1 PFVAVVFAL
10 AVAAHAATIPEPEK
24 AKDVEKVDVSKADP
38 APSDKITA
46 ETATVPQAVDRD
58 AKQLYPAGYQPPV
71 FAPAAPIAPLKA
83 APAAVYSPYPIP
95 AVPAAYPLTYY
106 PSAYP
111 NYPAPYYPTREES
124 SGAEEGS
131 SWSSYFPSGF
141 SSIGNYF
148 SSNYPAYYP
157 AWLGGSE
164 SESSS
169 SASNP
174 ANPSEAAGSN
184 AASFKSGLVR
194 TNAYP
199 YTYPSG
205 SPVKPLAAAPY
216 DSRLRYQPAQPIQPQ
231 FIIAGQPQFYGH
243 YSPFPAQQDPSK
255 LTAANNGAISSYL
268 FLRNQPQLPV
278 YQQNQQKFAAPA
290 TFQNGNA
297 KDAHQQFV
305 QYSNELQGESSKQV
319 DNEAAP
325 SEETKVAS
333 QDPAQESTHKKPT
346 NKSTRLRNPR
356 KNPTDQQVNNS

>member
-1 PFVAVVFAL
+1 MNFFVALVFAL
-10 AVAAHAATIPEPEK
+10 AIAAQAATIPEPEQTK
-24 AKDVEKVDVSKADP
+24 EVEKTDDS
-38 APSDKITA
+38 T
-46 ETATVPQAVDRD
+46 ETVA
-58 AKQLYPAGYQPPV
+58 
-71 FAPAAPIAPLKA
+71 AAPIAPLKA
-83 APAAVYSPYPIP
+83 APAAVYSPYPISP
-95 AVPAAYPLTYY
+95 VPAGYPLTYY

-131 SWSSYFPSGF
+131 SYWSSYFPSGGF

-157 AWLGGSE
+157 TWLGGSE

-169 SASNP
+169 STSP
-174 ANPSEAAGSN
+174 ANPSEAEGSN
-184 AASFKSGLVR
+184 AASLKSNLVKANIR
-194 TNAYP
+194 P
-199 YTYPSG
+199 YPSG
-205 SPVKPLAAAPY
+205 SPVKPLSPAPY

-243 YSPFPAQQDPSK
+243 YSPFPTQQDPSK

-290 TFQNGNA
+290 TFQNGNV

-305 QYSNELQGESSKQV
+305 QYSNELQGESSKNV
-319 DNEAAP
+319 DSESAP
-325 SEETKVAS
+325 SEETKAAS
-333 QDPAQESTHKKPT
+333 QEPNQDAAPQETNEQEQVKAEEPKKESNGSTG
-346 NKSTRLRNPR
+346 
-356 KNPTDQQVNNS
+356 Q